1 MRIDQNSTSLIAL
14 GEIIK
19 PHGLNGELKFNLY
32 NPSSANLAVG
42 KMVQLTGKN
51 IPKMEFEIEGI
62 SDSSLPMR
70 VFFKGISSK
79 SDAERLRGA
88 LISVP
93 RDELPELESGEY
105 YLFDLIGF
113 NILDEKKDSI
123 GNVKDVTSLPASN
136 VLVTDYNNKE
146 VLIPLVDDFIQLIDF
161 ENRTIII
168 HVMEGLLDQ

>member
-1 MRIDQNSTSLIAL
+1 
-14 GEIIK
+14 
-19 PHGLNGELKFNLY
+19 
-32 NPSSANLAVG
+32 
-42 KMVQLTGKN
+42 MVQLTGKN

-123 GNVKDVTSLPASN
+123 GNVKDVTSLPA
-136 VLVTDYNNKE
+136 
-146 VLIPLVDDFIQLIDF
+146 
-161 ENRTIII
+161 RT
-168 HVMEGLLDQ
+168 